1 MSKALKTAR
10 IAAMSPWL
18 FSLTTVITV
27 VASSSMVGNAAELV
41 PSAPD
46 RLSSTVISIEQNDE
60 LTDLVE
66 QIYRG
71 VNEYRA
77 SLELPP
83 LSLNTHINQQ
93 AQIHSQNMAEQEVE
107 FSHQGFQARVD
118 TLALEGQIV
127 YSHGAENVAFNQGYD
142 TPAQMAIAEWIEST
156 GHHKNMIGDFNLT
169 GIGVAK
175 NRAGEYYFTQI
186 FIKEN

>member
-1 MSKALKTAR
+1 MSQSPKYTRIFVLLQRLLFAAL
-10 IAAMSPWL
+10 
-18 FSLTTVITV
+18 ITV
-27 VASSSMVGNAAELV
+27 VTEKSMVSKGAEV
-41 PSAPD
+41 IPTQ
-46 RLSSTVISIEQNDE
+46 SSPLISIETQNDELDE
-60 LTDLVE
+60 LTDLAQ

-71 VNEYRA
+71 VNEYRT
-77 SLELPP
+77 SMNLPP
-83 LSLNTHINQQ
+83 LRLNPHINRQ
-93 AQIHSQNMAEQEVE
+93 AQIHSQNMAQQKVE

-118 TLALEGQIV
+118 ALALEGQIV

-142 TPAQMAIAEWIEST
+142 DPAQIAIAEWIEST

-175 NRAGEYYFTQI
+175 SRGGEYYFTQI

>member
-1 MSKALKTAR
+1 MSKAFKTAR
-10 IAAMSPWL
+10 IATMSHWL
-18 FSLTTVITV
+18 FSFATVITV
-27 VASSSMVGNAAELV
+27 LANSSMVSNAAELF
-41 PSAPD
+41 PSTSD
-46 RLSSTVISIEQNDE
+46 RPSSQVVSIEQNDE

-77 SLELPP
+77 SLDLPP

-93 AQIHSQNMAEQEVE
+93 AQIHSQNMAQQEVE
-107 FSHQGFQARVD
+107 FSHQGFQARVN
-118 TLALEGQIV
+118 TLALEGQII

-142 TPAQMAIAEWIEST
+142 TPAQIAIAEWIEST